1 MLLLRSSPNANH
13 ALKTGRGDRGARVKT
28 VRIAGPIPLV
38 FNTDLC
44 PAAPSGHNETSKPGD
59 TGHLVLPATNERRER
74 RLLILG
80 VDLIKRLQAPYTVH
94 ERSRDP
100 FRIGVQ
106 LRVHAGL
113 PLENLTDKPAVH
125 VAAGDARQKSSR
137 CPPFREGDFEAGLLG
152 WSRILRDPAGRLA
165 RPGESWSRSTA
176 ATTAR
181 LTRLGTPMIF
191 MRVSFA

>member
-1 MLLLRSSPNANH
+1 MLLLRNPPNANY
-13 ALKTGRGDRGARVKT
+13 ALKTGRGDWGARGKT
-28 VRIAGPIPLV
+28 VRIARRIPLV
-38 FNTDLC
+38 FNTDLG

-94 ERSRDP
+94 ERSRSP

-113 PLENLTDKPAVH
+113 PLENLTDKPAVD
-125 VAAGDARQKSSR
+125 VATGDARQKSSR
-137 CPPFREGDFEAGLLG
+137 FHPLREGDFDGPTTSVLSGFRAGYGHPREAAPLDRRLL
-152 WSRILRDPAGRLA
+152 RIRLA
-165 RPGESWSRSTA
+165 G
-176 ATTAR
+176 
-181 LTRLGTPMIF
+181 GKGG
-191 MRVSFA
+191 